1 MHRGYRVHCAS
12 PVTFLLSTATQKIIC
27 SQSIRENTKQPVPI
41 SFLQYPDL
49 LDPLFSPFPFSY
61 IAQQLLSA
69 SLCWNTVRVNNRYIS
84 QQSQPLPLNTHTTDF
99 STQHF
104 GRLFIEEHIHSEMGY
119 RTYKSYYTMWWQG
132 KTAEHSLLNS
142 KILELKSF
150 FFQVRKTQ
158 RFLHF
163 KCTLITGIILMG
175 NGQDNILYKKKDKN
189 VFSNVFL
196 KVLKELGA
204 QMLQDGISRSCELH
218 FKSQLQCP

>member
-104 GRLFIEEHIHSEMGY
+104 GRLFIKEHIHSEMGY

-175 NGQDNILYKKKDKN
+175 NGQDNILYKKRIRMY
-189 VFSNVFL
+189 F
-196 KVLKELGA
+196 
-204 QMLQDGISRSCELH
+204 QMY
-218 FKSQLQCP
+218 F